1 MKNLVLRM
9 LGERI
14 AMLRDIFKKLKKL
27 TDREHSY
34 KTSDPL
40 VENISLSTNLT
51 QNIEQFKKIFE
62 NCSDVVF
69 REYTISG
76 SKPIKAA
83 IIYLD
88 GLVSAS
94 LISGGVLSPLMVDGQ
109 WVNEDEK
116 ANTRNAYKTV
126 RDKLLTMGEIIETN
140 QVNELADH
148 IMTGTTALLLD
159 GSSKALI
166 LNAKS
171 WASRAVEEPQT
182 EAVVRGPRDGFTE
195 NIWVNIAHIR
205 RRIRTSRLKSEVMKI
220 GALTKTDVFILY
232 IKDIVDDKVVDE
244 VRTRLSRIHT
254 DSILESGYIEEF
266 IEDEPFTP
274 FAQMNVTERPDKVA
288 AGLLEGQVAIMVDNT
303 PFALMVPY
311 TFPQFL
317 DSPEDHYNRYPW
329 ATFVRLLRIVAL
341 IIAMLGPAVYVAITS
356 FHQEMIPTSLLI
368 SIASSREGIPFPAFV
383 EAVLMEATFEIL
395 REAGVRLPRPVGPAI
410 SFVGA
415 LVIGEAAVT
424 AKLISPIMV
433 IVVALTAIASFTIPS
448 LEGSIAVRLIRFPII
463 FLAGALG
470 LFGIMVALL
479 AILIHLCTLR
489 SFGVPFLSP
498 IAPLTPRDLKD
509 SFVRFPW
516 WAMFTRPRMTGSK
529 DSVRQDFSQKPQA
542 PLPRKNG
549 NRKGGGEDA

>member
-1 MKNLVLRM
+1 
-9 LGERI
+9 
-14 AMLRDIFKKLKKL
+14 MLRDIFKKLKKL

>member
-1 MKNLVLRM
+1 
-9 LGERI
+9 
-14 AMLRDIFKKLKKL
+14 MLRNIFKKLKKL
-27 TDREHSY
+27 ADRERPYTKGEH
-34 KTSDPL
+34 L
-40 VENISLSTNLT
+40 VENIPLSTNLAR
-51 QNIEQFKKIFE
+51 NIQHLKEIFQD
-62 NCSDVVF
+62 CSDVVF
-69 REYTISG
+69 REYAIGG
-76 SKPIKAA
+76 SKPVKAA
-83 IIYLD
+83 IFYVD
-88 GLVSAS
+88 GLVNTS
-94 LISGGVLSPLMVDGQ
+94 LLSDAALNPLMVDSQ
-109 WVNEDEK
+109 WVNEFGK
-116 ANTRNAYKTV
+116 VNSRNAYKIV
-126 RDKLLTMGEIIETN
+126 KDRLLTIGEIIETN

-159 GSSKALI
+159 GSEQALI
-166 LNAKS
+166 LNTRN
-171 WASRAVEEPQT
+171 WESRAVEEPET

-195 NIWVNIAHIR
+195 NIRVNTAHIR

-220 GALTKTDVFILY
+220 GTLTKTDVFILY
-232 IKDIVDDKVVDE
+232 IKDIVDNKVVEE
-244 VRTRLSRIHT
+244 VRTRLSRIDT

-303 PFALMVPY
+303 PFVLMVPY

-317 DSPEDHYNRYPW
+317 SSPEDHYNRYPW

-341 IIAMLGPAVYVAITS
+341 IIAMLGPSVYVAITS
-356 FHQEMIPTSLLI
+356 YHQEMIPTSLLI

-383 EAVLMEATFEIL
+383 EAILMEVTFEIL
-395 REAGVRLPRPVGPAI
+395 REAGVRLPRPIGPAI

-424 AKLISPIMV
+424 AKLVSPIMV
-433 IVVALTAIASFTIPS
+433 VVVGLTAIASFTIPS
-448 LEGSIAVRLIRFPII
+448 LEGAIAVRLIRFPII

-479 AILIHLCTLR
+479 AILIHLCALR

-498 IAPLTPRDLKD
+498 LAPLSPRDLKD

-516 WAMFTRPRMTGSK
+516 WAMFTRPHMTGSK
-529 DSVRQDFSQKPQA
+529 EPVRQGFSQKPQT
-542 PLPRKNG
+542 PPPRKNG
-549 NRKGGGEDA
+549 NQKGGGKDA